1 MITTWVYSMDA
12 TMNMT
17 DDLKKMSV
25 DDANVQ
31 NTHKECDSNNKM
43 LTDLQVHPQPCF
55 MCYIAYT
62 VCTYI

>member
-1 MITTWVYSMDA
+1 MICRSWEITFIMWFVYIYSVICMVVLSIYITT
-12 TMNMT
+12 
-17 DDLKKMSV
+17 
-25 DDANVQ
+25 
-31 NTHKECDSNNKM
+31 CDSNNKM